1 MIVGLR
7 NGCLTGLVGARKA
20 VKALRWEWCGECD
33 IALDNGSLLAII
45 SINVAHFGV
54 GSEKITTCLK

>member
-20 VKALRWEWCGECD
+20 VKALRWECD